1 MEEDESVCSRTEA
14 EDFIAAQMNVLH
26 PPCQTT
32 TELFRHH
39 NLQESFHLVNIYHK
53 TNSNQILIEQNSY
66 KIEIKIISTTFV
78 VDM

>member
-39 NLQESFHLVNIYHK
+39 NLQESFHVVNVHQDQLK
-53 TNSNQILIEQNSY
+53 SNTYLAKLI
-66 KIEIKIISTTFV
+66 
-78 VDM
+78 